1 VAPRIAIVVRSAARD
16 GALIGRMD
24 IRFGEHASFHR
35 AAVGMVGGSLLLG
48 LALHP
53 VTSLAPF
60 VGGIG
65 GIALG
70 ASLGYGKTP
79 WRLLAAVAASVP
91 LFAMAPSW
99 TTLTLVAS
107 VLALGLVVGMTGL
120 RGLVTLALA
129 GVTTLV
135 AMWCAVRF
143 SHARAFTSWPAWT
156 VDGLSAMAM
165 GMVGILAVLPRH
177 LAMSRDPVLAAARQ
191 LPTGIDGEVRQLCD
205 RSLKIWS
212 TAKTDLADGDPGRS
226 LIRDG
231 VLKTL
236 EVAAKT
242 VEVKQP
248 GASEQELASRIG
260 LLDAR
265 IAQASDAETRA
276 QYQAARAAIE
286 DQQRYRDN
294 IRRGRERLV
303 ARMHNHIAALEKFH
317 LAATGLENAV
327 KVTAKDSPT
336 VKQLDELSHEVTASC
351 DALAELEST
360 EVAKAPTEVAT
371 APTAA
376 NEPSAASTPA
386 GEAPTA
392 ATGDAPVAATTN

>member
-1 VAPRIAIVVRSAARD
+1 
-16 GALIGRMD
+16 MD

-53 VTSLAPF
+53 ATPLAPF

-65 GIALG
+65 GIAIG
-70 ASLGYGKTP
+70 ASWGYGKAP
-79 WRLLAAVAASVP
+79 WRVLAAIAASVP

-99 TTLTLVAS
+99 TTLTLVSA
-107 VLALGLVVGMTGL
+107 VLALGLVVGMTGM

-143 SHARAFTSWPAWT
+143 DHARALASWPSWT
-156 VDGLSAMAM
+156 TDAVSAAAM
-165 GMVGILAVLPRH
+165 GMVGILAMLPRH
-177 LAMSRDPVLAAARQ
+177 LIVSRDPVRAAARA
-191 LPTGIDGEVRQLCD
+191 LPAGIDGEVRHLCD

-212 TAKTDLADGDPGRS
+212 TAKDELGDADPGKN

-242 VEVKQP
+242 TEVKQP
-248 GASEQELASRIG
+248 GASAQEIS
-260 LLDAR
+260 AR
-265 IAQASDAETRA
+265 IADLDQRIAAAADAETRT
-276 QYQAARAAIE
+276 QYQAARAALE

-294 IRRGRERLV
+294 IRRGSERLV
-303 ARMHNHIAALEKFH
+303 ARMHNHVAALEKFQ

-327 KVTAKDSPT
+327 KMTSKDSPE

-351 DALAELEST
+351 DALAELESS
-360 EVAKAPTEVAT
+360 EAAAKP
-371 APTAA
+371 AA
-376 NEPSAASTPA
+376 
-386 GEAPTA
+386 
-392 ATGDAPVAATTN
+392 APVDAVASN

>member
-1 VAPRIAIVVRSAARD
+1 
-16 GALIGRMD
+16 
-24 IRFGEHASFHR
+24 
-35 AAVGMVGGSLLLG
+35 MVGGSLLLG

-53 VTSLAPF
+53 ATPLAPF

-65 GIALG
+65 GIAIG

-79 WRLLAAVAASVP
+79 WRLVAAAAACVP

-107 VLALGLVVGMTGL
+107 VLALGLVVGMTGM

-129 GVTTLV
+129 GITTLV

-143 SHARAFTSWPAWT
+143 SHAHAFRHWPTWT
-156 VDGLSAMAM
+156 LDAVSAGAM
-165 GMVGILAVLPRH
+165 GMVGILAMLPRH
-177 LAMSRDPVLAAARQ
+177 LAMSRDPVLAAARR
-191 LPTGIDGEVRQLCD
+191 LPAGMDSEVRQLCD

-212 TAKTDLADGDPGRS
+212 TAKDELADGDPGRG

-242 VEVKQP
+242 TEVKQP

-265 IAQASDAETRA
+265 IAEASDAETRA
-276 QYQAARAAIE
+276 QYQAARTAIE

-351 DALAELEST
+351 DALAELERT
-360 EVAKAPTEVAT
+360 EVAKAPIEAQPGEVAN
-371 APTAA
+371 APIEAQPAA
-376 NEPSAASTPA
+376 
-386 GEAPTA
+386 A
-392 ATGDAPVAATTN
+392 ATPVDATAEQGPAAATN